1 MSRHTGHKKDD
12 GMTQEERWMVRYEE
26 VMAFIESNHRN
37 PSKHRIEEHDML
49 NWLKANRKALN
60 AGKMKLERV
69 EKFRKLLEMTERYK
83 HVNQYI

>member
-1 MSRHTGHKKDD
+1 MKNND
-12 GMTQEERWMVRYEE
+12 MTQDEKWQKRYEE
-26 VMAFIESNHRN
+26 VKTFIETNKRN

-69 EKFRKLLEMTERYK
+69 EKFKELLAMMEQYRRK
-83 HVNQYI
+83 NQYL